1 MHVIEDK
8 NTDFDKKMLRECI
21 RVAHQSMENG
31 NHPFGSVLADKG
43 GNILLEMQ
51 NAFTEGGS
59 AYHAETLLCLKAAKL
74 YSPELIKA
82 ICADHIGFWKW
93 VIYKAN
99 YQLFYT
105 TILSQN

>member
-8 NTDFDKKMLRECI
+8 ITDFDKKMLREYI

-31 NHPFGSVLADKG
+31 NHPFDSVLADKD

-59 AYHAETLLCLKAAKL
+59 AYHAENLLCLKAAKL

-82 ICADHIGFWKW
+82 IYADHNGFWK
-93 VIYKAN
+93 
-99 YQLFYT
+99 
-105 TILSQN
+105 